1 MPVLPDTTLLC
12 CLAIAAVALGLLG
25 RKLCGKIKDSK
36 DSKLAQF
43 QAAVVG
49 MVTCTAAYAALSQYY
64 EAPWFT

>member
-25 RKLCGKIKDSK
+25 QKLCGKIKDR
-36 DSKLAQF
+36 KLAQF
-43 QAAVVG
+43 QAAVVS